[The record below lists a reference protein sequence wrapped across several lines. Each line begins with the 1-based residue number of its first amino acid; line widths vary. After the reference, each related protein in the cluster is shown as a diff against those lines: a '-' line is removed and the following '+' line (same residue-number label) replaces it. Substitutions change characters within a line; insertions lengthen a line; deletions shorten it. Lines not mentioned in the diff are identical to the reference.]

1 MMVNSYSRKFRA
13 GSCNRP
19 ACHLL
24 LSGQPGRRRTMRKL
38 SYVLA
43 ALATVAIGAPTI
55 ASAAEFG
62 IHVGGDRD
70 YYRDR
75 DYRGPRAEFREH
87 DRGWHR
93 GWSHRDGDREV
104 IIRHHH
110 HDYD

>member
-1 MMVNSYSRKFRA
+1 MK
-13 GSCNRP
+13 
-19 ACHLL
+19 
-24 LSGQPGRRRTMRKL
+24 KL

-43 ALATVAIGAPTI
+43 ALAAIAVGAPTI
-55 ASAAEFG
+55 ASATEFG

-75 DYRGPRAEFREH
+75 DFRGPRAEFYQH

-93 GWSHRDGDREV
+93 GWSHHDGDREV

-110 HDYD
+110 RDYD